1 MNPEENQLKPK
12 RPLTV
17 EWLRKERENIIWKR
31 TPGSR
36 ESQEL
41 KKDETL
47 PDL

>member
-1 MNPEENQLKPK
+1 MNPEEDMLKPPH
-12 RPLTV
+12 PLTV
-17 EWLRKERENIIWKR
+17 EGLRKERENIIWKR

-47 PDL
+47 PVL